1 MYEHLGSP
9 LASLRKS
16 WQLSQA
22 EVAEQLTQMGIPV
35 TNRAISHWEQE
46 RAQPSSTQFL
56 GLCAIYRVKDVL
68 SVFGEYKLPQ
78 RSYELNREGREKVEE
93 FARILVASGMFAAQ
107 DSVVPFA
114 QRSMPVYDLPA
125 SAGTGVFLDSSDYE
139 MMQVGSEV
147 PVNANFGVR
156 VSGDSMEP
164 SYHDQQVVWVQQQPT
179 LMDGDIGIFI
189 LNGQA
194 YIKQW
199 QSSFKGT
206 SLISLNPAYSPIPI
220 HESDELRMFG
230 KVLS

>member
-1 MYEHLGSP
+1 MTKMDP
-9 LASLRKS
+9 VRTVQLA
-16 WQLSQA
+16 
-22 EVAEQLTQMGIPV
+22 
-35 TNRAISHWEQE
+35 WEQE
-46 RAQPSSTQFL
+46 RLNLPPLNSRSVCST
-56 GLCAIYRVKDVL
+56 GWMYYP
-68 SVFGEYKLPQ
+68 FGEYKLPLRDAIEP
-78 RSYELNREGREKVEE
+78 RSRAKVEE
-93 FARILVASGMFAAQ
+93 FADILVASGRFRVH
-107 DSVVPFA
+107 DNVVPFV

-125 SAGTGVFLDSSDYE
+125 SAGTGVFLDSSEYE
-139 MMQVGSEV
+139 MVPVGAEV

-179 LMDGDIGIFI
+179 LMDGDIGIFV

-199 QSSFKGT
+199 QSSSKGT

-220 HESDELRMFG
+220 HESDELRTFG